1 MTSRKNWLLKERS
14 CRLDKFYTR
23 KETAFKSLSILEEHI
38 DLDIYDFHL
47 EPSAGDGAFFNLLDP
62 MKRIGLEIDPSLG
75 DPDAKPTTNDHTMET
90 KIIKKDFF
98 DFVPERNKKYL
109 VIGNPPFGKGNSK
122 AIQFFN
128 QAALFSDCIAFILP
142 RTFKRISLQNRLNL
156 YFDLSYSEDI
166 PTDPCC
172 FIPKMGAKCC
182 FQI

>member
-1 MTSRKNWLLKERS
+1 MAL
-14 CRLDKFYTR
+14 
-23 KETAFKSLSILEEHI
+23 
-38 DLDIYDFHL
+38 
-47 EPSAGDGAFFNLLDP
+47 FFNLLDP

>member
-1 MTSRKNWLLKERS
+1 MTSRNN
-14 CRLDKFYTR
+14 LDQFYTK
-23 KETAFKSLSILEEHI
+23 KETALKSLSILEEHI

-62 MKRIGLEIDPSLG
+62 IKRIGLEIE
-75 DPDAKPTTNDHTMET
+75 PDDKPMIDDDTMET